1 MKPRSQSGQTL
12 VELLIGITVAGMV
25 LATLAGLLY
34 SVSDRFSR
42 WGGRLDTA
50 TDGFG
55 LASALQADSH
65 RYVPCHPDVSDE
77 LQFCQPTAGCPQAV
91 SYSSQPLRDIPGTS
105 LSRGTYAI
113 LRTEGGKS
121 AVVGRALA
129 EPQFRG
135 GGGVI
140 SVSGISPSLNLVV
153 YYAPVLLCR

>member
-42 WGGRLDTA
+42 WGDRLDTA

-65 RYVPCHPDVSDE
+65 RYVLCHFLGTEV
-77 LQFCQPTAGCPQAV
+77 QFCQPTAGCPQAV
-91 SYSSQPLRDIPGTS
+91 SYSSLPLASGGPG
-105 LSRGTYAI
+105 LDTYSI

-121 AVVGRALA
+121 AVVGHARAK
-129 EPQFRG
+129 PQFRG

-140 SVSGISPSLNLVV
+140 SVSGINPSLNLVV

>member
-25 LATLAGLLY
+25 LAALAGLLY

-42 WGGRLDTA
+42 WGERLDTA

-65 RYVPCHPDVSDE
+65 RYAPCPLQGGGE
-77 LQFCQPTAGCPQAV
+77 LQFCQPTADCPQAV
-91 SYSSQPLRDIPGTS
+91 SYSSQ
-105 LSRGTYAI
+105 LSGDTYSI

-121 AVVGRALA
+121 AVVGRARA
-129 EPQFRG
+129 KPQFRG

-140 SVSGISPSLNLVV
+140 SVSGISSSLNLVV
-153 YYAPVLLCR
+153 YYAPVLVCR

>member
-25 LATLAGLLY
+25 LAALAGLLY

-42 WGGRLDTA
+42 WGDRLDTA

-65 RYVPCHPDVSDE
+65 RYVPCPLQVGDE

-91 SYSSQPLRDIPGTS
+91 SYSSQ
-105 LSRGTYAI
+105 LSRDTYSI

-121 AVVGRALA
+121 AVVGRARA
-129 EPQFRG
+129 RPQFRG

-140 SVSGISPSLNLVV
+140 SVSGISSSLNLVV
-153 YYAPVLLCR
+153 YYAPALVCR